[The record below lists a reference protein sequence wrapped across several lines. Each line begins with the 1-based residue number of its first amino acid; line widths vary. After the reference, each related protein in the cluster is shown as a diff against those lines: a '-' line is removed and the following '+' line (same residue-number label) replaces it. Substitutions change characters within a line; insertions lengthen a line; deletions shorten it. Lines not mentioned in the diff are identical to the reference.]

1 MSDMQS
7 ESPTKQSLS
16 SETSS
21 TESSA
26 SETPPIGTPSSETAS
41 IETPSSDT
49 PRTTETLAKES
60 PKKEECEPCKEVRF
74 AFGRTGDFFLAV
86 QDKERFE
93 SV

>member
-7 ESPTKQSLS
+7 EAPTKQSLPS
-16 SETSS
+16 KTSNI
-21 TESSA
+21 ESSV
-26 SETPPIGTPSSETAS
+26 SE
-41 IETPSSDT
+41 T

-60 PKKEECEPCKEVRF
+60 LKKEECEPCKEVRF